1 VKLRNPL
8 CQVAEIW
15 HSGAYTSAHLFGDGI
30 WDIAEWL
37 LATVLLGHALFCG
50 TKGATTVFA
59 RMLSPIGK
67 RHRKSALAL
76 GLAVV
81 GLVAVVAAVTVVPGL
96 GRTAHASG
104 NGGGGCVATTG
115 PACSFKEHSANANF
129 GTVSSDTCP
138 IITTASINVF
148 ESLQL
153 PGKTGS
159 QSIFLFISQF
169 DCNNNQLEGADNFD
183 PNTGLPSFTGT
194 IQFGGGLTTAKVNG
208 TANMFDFV
216 SGMSFTT
223 TINVTWQ
230 AFGPS
235 TTFID
240 SSHNRGPGLII
251 NMHFHATDRAA
262 EASGMV
268 TNMDNSNIAAS
279 PDPAADIN
287 NSTGGTVL
295 INKA

>member
-1 VKLRNPL
+1 
-8 CQVAEIW
+8 
-15 HSGAYTSAHLFGDGI
+15 
-30 WDIAEWL
+30 
-37 LATVLLGHALFCG
+37 LATVLLGHGLFCD

-59 RMLSPIGK
+59 RMLIPIGK
-67 RHRKSALAL
+67 RHRKGVLAL

-81 GLVAVVAAVTVVPGL
+81 GLVAVVAAVTLVPGI

-104 NGGGGCVATTG
+104 SGGGGCVATNG
-115 PACSFKEHSANANF
+115 PSCSFKEHSANANF
-129 GTVSSDTCP
+129 STVSNDACP

-153 PGKTGS
+153 PGKTS
-159 QSIFLFISQF
+159 NQSIFLFISQY

-194 IQFGGGLTTAKVNG
+194 IQFGSGLTTAKVIG

-216 SGMSFTT
+216 SGTSFTA

-230 AFGPS
+230 AYGPS

-240 SSHNRGPGLII
+240 SSHNRGAGFII
-251 NMHFHATDRAA
+251 NMHFHGSDRAA
-262 EASGMV
+262 EASGTV

-279 PDPAADIN
+279 PDSFADIN
-287 NSTGGTVL
+287 NSSGGTVL
-295 INKA
+295 LNKA